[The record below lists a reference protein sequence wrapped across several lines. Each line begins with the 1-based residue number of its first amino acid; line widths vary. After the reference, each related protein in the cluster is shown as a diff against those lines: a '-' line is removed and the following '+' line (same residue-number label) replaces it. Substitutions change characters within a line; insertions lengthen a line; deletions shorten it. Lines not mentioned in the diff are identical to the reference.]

1 MTPLEAIEKL
11 SGQPVLVLG
20 DMIADI
26 YLYGTIARISREA
39 PVLVLEQSTEKIV
52 AGGAANV
59 INNGATLGGRI
70 FAAGLVG
77 DDNAAKGLSGILQ
90 EKSVDVSG
98 FIKDANRS
106 TISKT
111 RIVAGGRTTVSQQI
125 VRVDKE
131 SKEPMGKAQEQQLEE
146 YLKQVLPQV
155 KGVVL
160 SDYGSGTITDKLLGQ
175 IFAYCQEHNIPTIV
189 DSRYDIL
196 RFKTVDYI
204 KQNDAEL
211 SAAIGRDL
219 ATEEELV
226 QGGCE
231 LLLKMSAKGAL
242 ITRGEDGMSLFQIIS
257 PQEAADYLKSQEVSG
272 SGDFGQFREGLTVKL
287 VVKRQTGRLSV
298 VQELISYQDRDIL
311 VSHIPV
317 TDKSEVYDVSGAGD
331 TCVATVILS
340 LAAGLEPLLAC
351 QLSNE
356 ASGIAVRKMGTS
368 VVYAKELEARFRQLG
383 YEA

>member
-1 MTPLEAIEKL
+1 MPLEAIEKL
-11 SGQPVLVLG
+11 KNQPVLVLG

-39 PVLVLEQSTEKIV
+39 PVLVLEQASEKIV

-77 DDNAAKGLSGILQ
+77 DDSAAKGLANILQ
-90 EKSVDVSG
+90 EKGVDVTG
-98 FIKDANRS
+98 FVRDANRA

-131 SKEPMGKAQEQQLEE
+131 PKEPMQPEQEQKLGKYLE
-146 YLKQVLPQV
+146 QVLPKV

-160 SDYGSGTITDKLLGQ
+160 SDYGSGTITDKLLRQ
-175 IFAYCQEHNIPTIV
+175 IFDYCHVHNIPTIV
-189 DSRYDIL
+189 DSRYDVL
-196 RFKTVDYI
+196 RFKSVDYI

-211 SAAIGRDL
+211 AAAIGRDL
-219 ATEEELV
+219 ATEDELV
-226 QGGCE
+226 LGGCE
-231 LLLKMSAKGAL
+231 LLAKMEAKGAL
-242 ITRGEDGMSLFQIIS
+242 ITRGEDGMSLFQMLS
-257 PQEAADYLKSQEVSG
+257 HQKAAEYVSAHQAEWQNIAAAT
-272 SGDFGQFREGLTVKL
+272 GDGL
-287 VVKRQTGRLSV
+287 VVKAAANVQAGKLAARQMLM
-298 VQELISYQDRDIL
+298 SYHGWDIL

-331 TCVATVILS
+331 TCVATVILG
-340 LAAGLEPLLAC
+340 LAAGIEPLLAS

-356 ASGIAVRKMGTS
+356 ASGIAVRKMGTA
-368 VVYAKELEARFRQLG
+368 VVYAKELQERFRQLD
-383 YEA
+383 YES